1 MMNLGCI
8 LYVFDIRVVQILEK
22 VLIFAPVYVF
32 FDNNNI

>member
-1 MMNLGCI
+1 MMFLGGI

-22 VLIFAPVYVF
+22 LLIFALVYVF